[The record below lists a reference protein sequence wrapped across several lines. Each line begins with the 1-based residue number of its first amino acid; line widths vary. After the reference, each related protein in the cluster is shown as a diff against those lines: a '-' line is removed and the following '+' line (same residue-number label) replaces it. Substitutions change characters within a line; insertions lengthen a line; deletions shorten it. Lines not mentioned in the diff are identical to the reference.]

1 MSLPALEWRKLPV
14 RVLQVSQS
22 ANSLLDNIY
31 DMLTGSVYHDNTA
44 RILGTGSAWYRV
56 TKFVTGSNTEAVF
69 CFPPTKTEMSMSVIF
84 AGKATSGT
92 STTFA
97 AATASRENTIVGGL
111 LYGACVKG
119 AESSSF
125 SQWTSYFPFGSSS
138 NSTGYIKIGP
148 SASVFGLQD
157 RLTIYESKEAIAL
170 TMYDTALPL
179 TGNYPFFGGA
189 IIDPEQS
196 TPTSSIDAEVDGR
209 LYGVAGLSG
218 NYGINSNMH
227 SPGGLNANNSN
238 SGSLFETGTGTA
250 GGDAGWD
257 LPKFSMFIPNSRFTM
272 GAAGEKL
279 GNYGLGL
286 GWAPNV
292 AYVRLSGKFV
302 STPIKCIR
310 KTTGA
315 QLDPAVAEP
324 RNYLGRLR
332 DISMMRDDFDNQVI
346 RDEYVGKF
354 LGYTIASSQTTQSN
368 AILLNYS

>member
-22 ANSLLDNIY
+22 ANSLLDTIH
-31 DMLTGSVYHDNTA
+31 DMLTGSVYHDNTT
-44 RILGTGSAWYRV
+44 RIPGTGSAWYGV

-125 SQWTSYFPFGSSS
+125 SQWTSYYPFGSSS

-148 SASVFGLQD
+148 SASVFGLYD
-157 RLTIYESKEAIAL
+157 KLTIYESKEAIAL

-179 TGNYPFFGGA
+179 SGSYPFFGGA

-196 TPTSSIDAEVDGR
+196 TPTSSLDAEADGR

-218 NYGINSNMH
+218 ATGIGPRMH
-227 SPGGLNANNSN
+227 HNHEGVGNPTFTSC
-238 SGSLFETGTGTA
+238 LFETITA
-250 GGDAGWD
+250 DMGAVWD
-257 LPKFSMFIPNSRFTM
+257 GPKFYMFLPSSRFTM
-272 GAAGEKL
+272 PCGGEKL
-279 GNYGLGL
+279 STQFTTPSSWTVG
-286 GWAPNV
+286 PN
-292 AYVRLSGKFV
+292 YVRLSGKFV
-302 STPIKCIR
+302 STPVKCA
-310 KTTGA
+310 KKSYQNFT
-315 QLDPAVAEP
+315 EP
-324 RNYLGRLR
+324 QNYVGRLR
-332 DISMMRDDFDNQVI
+332 DISVIRDDFDNQVI

>member
-44 RILGTGSAWYRV
+44 RIPGTGSAWYRV

-125 SQWTSYFPFGSSS
+125 SQWTSYYPFGSSS

-179 TGNYPFFGGA
+179 AGNYPFFGGA

-196 TPTSSIDAEVDGR
+196 TPTSSIDAEADGR
-209 LYGVAGLSG
+209 LYGVIGMSG
-218 NYGINSNMH
+218 ANGISPKMH
-227 SPGGLNANNSN
+227 NNHTGVLTEGTFL
-238 SGSLFETGTGTA
+238 GSLFETITA
-250 GGDAGWD
+250 DMGLVWD
-257 LPKFSMFIPNSRFTM
+257 GPKFYMFLPSSRFTM
-272 GAAGEKL
+272 PCGGEKL
-279 GNYGLGL
+279 SNQSTGNPSS
-286 GWAPNV
+286 WAPGPN
-292 AYVRLSGKFV
+292 YVRLSGKFV
-302 STPIKCIR
+302 STPIKCA
-310 KTTGA
+310 KKSHFLHT
-315 QLDPAVAEP
+315 EP
-324 RNYLGRLR
+324 QNYVGRLR
-332 DISMMRDDFDNQVI
+332 DISVIRDDFDNQVI

>member
-22 ANSLLDNIY
+22 ANSLLDTIY

-44 RILGTGSAWYRV
+44 RIPGTGSAWYRV

-97 AATASRENTIVGGL
+97 AATASMENPIAGGL

-125 SQWTSYFPFGSSS
+125 SQWTSYYPFGSSS
-138 NSTGYIKIGP
+138 NSTGYMKIGP
-148 SASVFGLQD
+148 SASVFGLYD
-157 RLTIYESKEAIAL
+157 KLTIYESKEAIAL
-170 TMYDTALPL
+170 TMYDFA
-179 TGNYPFFGGA
+179 GSANYPFFAGA

-209 LYGVAGLSG
+209 LYGTAGLSG
-218 NYGINSNMH
+218 NTGLYRYMH
-227 SPGGLNANNSN
+227 VSISTF
-238 SGSLFETGTGTA
+238 SGSLFETAT
-250 GGDAGWD
+250 WD
-257 LPKFSMFIPNSRFTM
+257 LAGNVDNPKFNMFLPNSRFTM
-272 GAAGEKL
+272 PCASEKFPPL
-279 GNYGLGL
+279 ANGNFASG
-286 GWAPNV
+286 PN
-292 AYVRLSGKFV
+292 YIRLSGKFV
-302 STPIKCIR
+302 ATPIKCGR
-310 KTTGA
+310 K
-315 QLDPAVAEP
+315 AVADYVEI
-324 RNYLGRLR
+324 RNYIGRLR
-332 DISMMRDDFDNQVI
+332 DISLIRDDFDGQVI